1 MSNNLLYKYNTKICI
16 IQYIYKYM
24 KKRLLIE
31 NDIDELEDFRKILL
45 LNKNKLDYRD
55 VMFLD
60 EHRNDFDGII
70 EVTAHGL
77 MFHFDDLEQFLKFF
91 FQETYKKD
99 SDGEWE
105 AVNYD
110 RMYYGQWDFYSEC
123 QDRSYDDWHE
133 GYTLGYFCDSAML
146 KLKQLAEFLDPST
159 SKDFIRTNNG
169 RIRYDGGGDLPTILD
184 KFFPRLGDEI
194 DEIVCMGKDRAVS
207 SGAQE
212 LIENTYCDGLKQFG
226 IENWGKSNFTNCFRT
241 YFISWGNL
249 VQLYIDKG
257 DFDENVL
264 DLLFSAIERGFN
276 NHPPEYYEIEYNVWD
291 NEIFESETCERLE
304 DLMDEY
310 IEKAHEEIDSDYI
323 EIMRK
328 LGELKLFEFKQLPDK
343 KHYLKVEKV
352 DPETLKVT
360 FRVGTSRQ
368 NWNSKMGVSDV
379 DSVIAMAT
387 QPGLFDPTE
396 YRIN

>member
-1 MSNNLLYKYNTKICI
+1 
-16 IQYIYKYM
+16 M

-31 NDIDELEDFRKILL
+31 QDIDELEDFRKILL
-45 LNKNKLDYRD
+45 LNKKKLDYND
-55 VMFLD
+55 V
-60 EHRNDFDGII
+60 DFYNSEGENFSDII

-91 FQETYKKD
+91 FQETYQEGSD
-99 SDGEWE
+99 SEWE

-123 QDRSYDDWHE
+123 QDRAYDDWSE

-146 KLKQLAEFLDPST
+146 KLKQLAEFLDPSM
-159 SKDFIRTNNG
+159 SKGFVKRNNG
-169 RIRYDGGGDLPTILD
+169 NLSYDGGGDLPTVLD
-184 KFFPRLGDEI
+184 KFFPGLGDEV
-194 DEIVCMGKDRAVS
+194 DEIICTGKDRATS
-207 SGAQE
+207 KGAQE
-212 LIENTYCDGLKQFG
+212 LIEETYCNGLKQFG
-226 IENWGKSNFTNCFRT
+226 IENWGKSILTNCFRT

-249 VQLYIDKG
+249 VQMYIDTS
-257 DFDENVL
+257 DFEEPLL
-264 DLLFSAIERGFN
+264 DTMFRVIERGFS

-291 NEIFESETCERLE
+291 NEIFESETCQRLE

-310 IEKAHEEIDSDYI
+310 IEKANEDLNPKYI
-323 EIMRK
+323 EVMQK
-328 LGELKLFEFKQLPDK
+328 LGKLDLFQFKQLPDK

-360 FRVGTSRQ
+360 FRVGTGRQ

-396 YRIN
+396 YRIS

>member
-1 MSNNLLYKYNTKICI
+1 
-16 IQYIYKYM
+16 M

-31 NDIDELEDFRKILL
+31 EDIDEIEDFRKILL
-45 LNKNKLDYRD
+45 LNKKKLDYRN

-77 MFHFDDLEQFLKFF
+77 LFHFDDLEQFLKFF
-91 FQETYKKD
+91 FQETYKEGSD
-99 SDGEWE
+99 SEWE

-123 QDRSYDDWHE
+123 QDRAYDDWSE
-133 GYTLGYFCDSAML
+133 GYTLGYFCDSAIL

-159 SKDFIRTNNG
+159 SKDFIRRNNG
-169 RIRYDGGGDLPTILD
+169 RMTYDGGGDLPTILD
-184 KFFPRLGDEI
+184 KFFPGLGDAI

-207 SGAQE
+207 KGAQE
-212 LIENTYCDGLKQFG
+212 LIEETYCNGLKQFG
-226 IENWGKSNFTNCFRT
+226 IENWGGRLHECFRT
-241 YFISWGNL
+241 YFIGWGNL
-249 VQLYIDKG
+249 VQMYIDTS
-257 DFDENVL
+257 DFEEPLL
-264 DLLFSAIERGFN
+264 DTMFRVIERGFS

-291 NEIFESETCERLE
+291 NEIFESETCQKLE

-310 IEKAHEEIDSDYI
+310 IEKAHEEINSDYI
-323 EIMRK
+323 EVMKKIGN
-328 LGELKLFEFKQLPDK
+328 LGLFNFTQLPDK

-396 YRIN
+396 YRIS